1 MQYLNKNYHTI
12 TQHTP
17 NNAYYPVAIPP
28 DPLERYGSGHLDLDV
43 LGTFV
48 SRLTLIQQMDFVR
61 RVLAITTAQCVA
73 ISSIVFFIVHICP
86 LFEWLN
92 DRWAWWIP
100 VIPLS
105 IISLLIM
112 WQLYSQFFHLSLS
125 TRTVLLSIY
134 SACVSLVL
142 ANVIAKFMY
151 EEGQSIL
158 IMTIFGLTC
167 CILYT
172 LQKRYPFSG
181 AFPFVCSLGAICLTS
196 LWLRYIYEMDPIEIL
211 LPITAASLICIY
223 IILEL
228 YYMMHNVT
236 LEDYMLANLNLFID
250 IIYPIRFIH
259 HFCELTDHLN
269 MFPDV
274 LYPGE

>member
-1 MQYLNKNYHTI
+1 MYLNKNYHTI

-48 SRLTLIQQMDFVR
+48 SRLTLIQQM
-61 RVLAITTAQCVA
+61 
-73 ISSIVFFIVHICP
+73 
-86 LFEWLN
+86 
-92 DRWAWWIP
+92 
-100 VIPLS
+100 
-105 IISLLIM
+105 
-112 WQLYSQFFHLSLS
+112 
-125 TRTVLLSIY
+125 
-134 SACVSLVL
+134 ACVSLVL

-196 LWLRYIYEMDPIEIL
+196 LWLRYIYDMDPIEIL